1 MTRDPRSQAALPH
14 SAPDPFKSAEGSLEA
29 SVVQVADLL
38 QNTRYRI
45 ALTGTGI
52 SAESG
57 IPTYRAKTAFGPST
71 ANRLS
76 ANRFMIAVPA

>member
-14 SAPDPFKSAEGSLEA
+14 STPDPFKNAEDSLEA
-29 SVVQVADLL
+29 LVVQVADLL
-38 QNTRYRI
+38 QDKRYCI

-57 IPTYRAKTAFGPST
+57 IPTYRAKTALGPKT